1 MKKYIFGLISG
12 LVIIPI
18 IEELMSVVA
27 SYIEVLKLHPT
38 KKILKGNQVIQEL
51 HSKETV
57 NTNCI
62 GFLADIETK
71 EDDLE
76 GRCEK

>member
-12 LVIIPI
+12 AVIIPI
-18 IEELMSVVA
+18 IEELMPVVS

-38 KKILKGNQVIQEL
+38 KVIEKGNREIQEL
-51 HSKETV
+51 RSDKIV
-57 NTNCI
+57 NTNRI
-62 GFLADIETK
+62 GFLADKETK

-76 GRCEK
+76 GGCEK